1 MYSRTRLFNNLPMDI
16 CFSSIHS
23 FKSFSSLKLRI
34 TVLLFPSSAI
44 VYYNVGKYII
54 VSDYEINVIIEVS
67 FLYFYRLTYYD
78 LTSLQRG
85 AIMIDS
91 AKEMPATEKT
101 VTVMAQPAQIELSTN
116 AKGQH
121 QWTIKLYGESMDDGL
136 LKQVLQIDEA
146 LSEKYKSERDV
157 K

>member
-1 MYSRTRLFNNLPMDI
+1 MTDN
-16 CFSSIHS
+16 
-23 FKSFSSLKLRI
+23 
-34 TVLLFPSSAI
+34 T
-44 VYYNVGKYII
+44 
-54 VSDYEINVIIEVS
+54 
-67 FLYFYRLTYYD
+67 
-78 LTSLQRG
+78 
-85 AIMIDS
+85 
-91 AKEMPATEKT
+91 KELPATEKT

-121 QWTIKLYGESMDDGL
+121 QWTIKLYGESMDADL

>member
-1 MYSRTRLFNNLPMDI
+1 MNSTGEL
-16 CFSSIHS
+16 
-23 FKSFSSLKLRI
+23 
-34 TVLLFPSSAI
+34 
-44 VYYNVGKYII
+44 
-54 VSDYEINVIIEVS
+54 
-67 FLYFYRLTYYD
+67 
-78 LTSLQRG
+78 
-85 AIMIDS
+85 
-91 AKEMPATEKT
+91 PATERT

-146 LSEKYKSERDV
+146 LSEKFQSERDV

>member
-1 MYSRTRLFNNLPMDI
+1 
-16 CFSSIHS
+16 
-23 FKSFSSLKLRI
+23 
-34 TVLLFPSSAI
+34 
-44 VYYNVGKYII
+44 
-54 VSDYEINVIIEVS
+54 
-67 FLYFYRLTYYD
+67 
-78 LTSLQRG
+78 
-85 AIMIDS
+85 MIDS

-146 LSEKYKSERDV
+146 LSEKFKSERDV